1 MRAMELTTN
10 LNTDHEQEKG
20 ENNWKKKEENQFTW
34 DIQPESS
41 SKLCCLFMTGTAGK

>member
-20 ENNWKKKEENQFTW
+20 EKLEKEKKGKEKS
-34 DIQPESS
+34 IYLGYP
-41 SKLCCLFMTGTAGK
+41 AGIVV